1 MKASVFVLLL
11 LSSLIT
17 YSQGTA
23 SSELISEHLD
33 EITLLHVEA
42 IDLLMN
48 GDIVKIQ
55 APANTFMLEVI
66 DNKGKVVL
74 QNPINHFISIETSS
88 WKSGNYT
95 ILAHTFNG
103 LKSRTFNIQGH

>member
-1 MKASVFVLLL
+1 MKASIFVLLL

-23 SSELISEHLD
+23 SSELIAEQLD
-33 EITLLHVEA
+33 EITSLHIEA

-55 APANTFMLEVI
+55 APTNTFMLEVI
-66 DNKGKVVL
+66 DNKGKVL
-74 QNPINHFISIETSS
+74 FQDPINHFSSIETSN
-88 WKSGNYT
+88 WKSGTYT

-103 LKSRTFNIQGH
+103 LKTRTFNIKGH